1 MSLSFYTENNTFGVE
16 NEMKKI
22 TVAIK
27 HLNAR
32 TIKDEKQYCSL
43 THEIYNNVLV
53 KIQTGRISMEV

>member
-1 MSLSFYTENNTFGVE
+1 MSLSFYTENSTFGVE

-32 TIKDEKQYCSL
+32 TIKDEKA
-43 THEIYNNVLV
+43 VLL
-53 KIQTGRISMEV
+53 IDT